1 MIRNLVSKRLTN
13 NAKIVEIFGNK
24 SMYLCI
30 IFHKKERIK
39 KGGVHM
45 DKNLK
50 GKFREVFRKEG
61 FYIALFLCLCII
73 VTVGTISYKKISSKN
88 ITNKSE
94 EINKE
99 ITLNV
104 DGNGKTIANNFTNE
118 MPNAERVQNE
128 TDSSK
133 KDTDKEKKETSKM
146 VATTTTI
153 KFLNP
158 IDGIKSRSYTYP
170 TPVKIEEGV
179 FRTIRGI
186 NIDSKVGTDVKAAAE
201 GVVSLV
207 ENSGV
212 EEGMIIEI
220 KHANGLKTRYGNLDP
235 NVLVKQGDK
244 VNAKQV
250 IAKVGDTAK
259 VFDKETFGEFLNVQ
273 VINANGEQVNPE
285 KYFTLENK

>member
-1 MIRNLVSKRLTN
+1 
-13 NAKIVEIFGNK
+13 
-24 SMYLCI
+24 
-30 IFHKKERIK
+30 
-39 KGGVHM
+39 M

-50 GKFREVFRKEG
+50 VRFREVFRKEG
-61 FYIALFLCLCII
+61 FYIALFLCLCIV
-73 VTVGTISYKKISSKN
+73 VTVGTISYKKSVSKN
-88 ITNKSE
+88 ITNKTE
-94 EINKE
+94 ETNKE

-104 DGNGKTIANNFTNE
+104 DGEGKTITNDFTNE
-118 MPNAERVQNE
+118 MSNAERVQND
-128 TDSSK
+128 TVTSK
-133 KDTDKEKKETSKM
+133 KETDKEKKENSKT
-146 VATTTTI
+146 VATTTTT

-158 IDGIKSRSYTYP
+158 IDGIESRSYTYP
-170 TPVKIEEGV
+170 TPVKIEDGI

-186 NIDSKVGTDVKAAAE
+186 NIESKVGTDVKAAAE

-212 EEGMIIEI
+212 EEGMVIEI
-220 KHANGLKTRYGNLDP
+220 KHANGLKTRYGNLDS

-259 VFDKETFGEFLNVQ
+259 VFDKETFGEFLNLQ

-285 KYFTLENK
+285 KYFTLQTK

>member
-1 MIRNLVSKRLTN
+1 
-13 NAKIVEIFGNK
+13 
-24 SMYLCI
+24 
-30 IFHKKERIK
+30 
-39 KGGVHM
+39 M
-45 DKNLK
+45 DKKLK
-50 GKFREVFRKEG
+50 VKFREVFRKEW

-73 VTVGTISYKKISSKN
+73 VTAGTISYKKIISKN
-88 ITNKSE
+88 ITNE
-94 EINKE
+94 ADEIKKE

-104 DGNGKTIANNFTNE
+104 DGDGKTIANDFTNE
-118 MPNAERVQNE
+118 MPNAERVQKE
-128 TDSSK
+128 TDASNKETEKEK
-133 KDTDKEKKETSKM
+133 KDTSKT
-146 VATTTTI
+146 VATTNIIT
-153 KFLNP
+153 FLNP
-158 IDGIKSRSYTYP
+158 IEGIESRDYTYP
-170 TPVKIEEGV
+170 TPVKVDEGV

-259 VFDKETFGEFLNVQ
+259 VFDKETFGEFLNLQ

-285 KYFTLENK
+285 KYFTLEKK

>member
-1 MIRNLVSKRLTN
+1 
-13 NAKIVEIFGNK
+13 
-24 SMYLCI
+24 
-30 IFHKKERIK
+30 
-39 KGGVHM
+39 M

-61 FYIALFLCLCII
+61 FYIALFLCLCIM

-104 DGNGKTIANNFTNE
+104 DSDGKAIANDFTNE

-133 KDTDKEKKETSKM
+133 KDTDKEKKETSKT

-259 VFDKETFGEFLNVQ
+259 VFDKETFGEFLNLQ

-285 KYFTLENK
+285 KYFTLETK

>member
-1 MIRNLVSKRLTN
+1 
-13 NAKIVEIFGNK
+13 
-24 SMYLCI
+24 
-30 IFHKKERIK
+30 
-39 KGGVHM
+39 M
-45 DKNLK
+45 DKKLK
-50 GKFREVFRKEG
+50 VKFREVFRKEG

-73 VTVGTISYKKISSKN
+73 VTAGTISYKKIISKN
-88 ITNKSE
+88 ITNE
-94 EINKE
+94 ADEIKKE

-104 DGNGKTIANNFTNE
+104 DGDGKTIANDFTNE
-118 MPNAERVQNE
+118 MPNAERVQKE
-128 TDSSK
+128 TDASNKETEKEK
-133 KDTDKEKKETSKM
+133 KDTSKT
-146 VATTTTI
+146 VATTNIIT
-153 KFLNP
+153 FLNP
-158 IDGIKSRSYTYP
+158 IEGIESRDYTYP
-170 TPVKIEEGV
+170 TPVKVDEGV

-259 VFDKETFGEFLNVQ
+259 VFDKETFGEFLNLQ

-285 KYFTLENK
+285 KYFTLEKK